1 MARLK
6 EIYEKEIIPSMMKK
20 FGYKNSMMVPRV
32 KKVCLN
38 MGVGSAKNDSKSL
51 ESAKKS
57 LALISGQQP
66 VVTKAKRSIAGFNLR
81 QDTPIG
87 CKVTMR
93 GDIMYEFLDR
103 LFNLALPRIKDFQGI
118 SLDQFDSRGNFTMGL
133 AEQLVF
139 PEISYDEVGVIHGLS
154 VTIVTTSTKNKEAR
168 ELLASLGLPFKKTV
182 SSIS

>member
-6 EIYEKEIIPSMMKK
+6 EIYKKEIVPSMIKK

-38 MGVGSAKNDSKSL
+38 MGVGSAKNDPKLL

-66 VVTKAKRSIAGFNLR
+66 VITRARKSIANFNLR
-81 QDTPIG
+81 ENTPIG

-103 LFNLALPRIKDFQGI
+103 LFNLAIPRIKDFQGI
-118 SLDQFDSRGNFTMGL
+118 SLDQFDGRGNFTLGL
-133 AEQLVF
+133 TEQLVF
-139 PEISYDEVGVIHGLS
+139 PEMSYDQVGVIHGLS
-154 VTIVTTSTKNKEAR
+154 VAIVTTAVNDEEAR
-168 ELLASLGLPFKKTV
+168 ELLASLGLPFK
-182 SSIS
+182 SR

>member
-1 MARLK
+1 LARLK

-38 MGVGSAKNDSKSL
+38 MGVGSAKNDPKTL

-66 VVTKAKRSIAGFNLR
+66 VVTRAKRSIAGFNLR

-93 GDIMYEFLDR
+93 GYRMY
-103 LFNLALPRIKDFQGI
+103 
-118 SLDQFDSRGNFTMGL
+118 
-133 AEQLVF
+133 
-139 PEISYDEVGVIHGLS
+139 
-154 VTIVTTSTKNKEAR
+154 
-168 ELLASLGLPFKKTV
+168 
-182 SSIS
+182 

>member
-6 EIYEKEIIPSMMKK
+6 EIYEKEIIPSMVKK

-38 MGVGSAKNDSKSL
+38 MGVGSAKNDPKSL

-66 VVTKAKRSIAGFNLR
+66 VVTRAKRSIAGFNLR

-93 GDIMYEFLDR
+93 GYRMYEFLDR
-103 LFNLALPRIKDFQGI
+103 LFNLAIPRIKDFQGI
-118 SLDQFDSRGNFTMGL
+118 SLDQFDNRGNFTLGL
-133 AEQLVF
+133 TEQLVF

-154 VTIVTTSTKNKEAR
+154 VAIVTTAGNDEEAR
-168 ELLASLGLPFKKTV
+168 ELLTSLGLPFKDR
-182 SSIS
+182 I

>member
-1 MARLK
+1 LARLK
-6 EIYEKEIIPSMMKK
+6 EIYEKEIIPSMVKK

-38 MGVGSAKNDSKSL
+38 VGVGSAKNDPKSL
-51 ESAKKS
+51 ESAKKN

-66 VVTKAKRSIAGFNLR
+66 VVTRAKRSIAGFNLR
-81 QDTPIG
+81 ENTPIG

-93 GDIMYEFLDR
+93 GDRMYEFLDR
-103 LFNLALPRIKDFQGI
+103 LFNLAIPRIKDFQGI
-118 SLDQFDSRGNFTMGL
+118 SLDQFDSRGNFTLGL

-154 VTIVTTSTKNKEAR
+154 VAIVTTAVNDEEAR
-168 ELLASLGLPFKKTV
+168 ELLTSLGLPFKNR
-182 SSIS
+182 S

>member
-6 EIYEKEIIPSMMKK
+6 EVYEKEIIPSMMKK

-38 MGVGSAKNDSKSL
+38 MGVGSAKSDPKSL

-57 LALISGQQP
+57 LALICGQQP
-66 VVTKAKRSIAGFNLR
+66 VVTRAKRSIAAFNLR

-93 GDIMYEFLDR
+93 GDRMYEFLDK
-103 LFNLALPRIKDFQGI
+103 LFNLAIPRIKDFQGI
-118 SLDQFDSRGNFTMGL
+118 SLDQFDNRGNFTLGL
-133 AEQLVF
+133 TEQLVF
-139 PEISYDEVGVIHGLS
+139 PEISYDEVGVVHGLS
-154 VTIVTTSTKNKEAR
+154 MAIVTTAANDEEAR
-168 ELLASLGLPFKKTV
+168 ELLASLGLPFKSK
-182 SSIS
+182 